1 MKLKGK
7 VSIITGA
14 GSGIGKA
21 SAELFAAEGSMV
33 VVCDI
38 NAEAGEEVAQK
49 IKDSGG
55 EAAFL
60 KVDVASGDDAKR
72 MIDTTVDSYGRLDI
86 LFNNAGVAGETL
98 DDTTEEK
105 FRKVIDINLTGPF
118 LACMY
123 AIPQM
128 RRQGGGTFINTGS
141 IGGLQAMGRSPAY
154 TASKG
159 GLVMLTRAL
168 ARNLAKDNIRANCI
182 CPGAVDTGLT
192 DAFMG
197 SPATEEER
205 RKRQATRLSRIPM
218 GRAAK
223 PEEIASVALFL
234 ASDEAAYITGA
245 ALRADGGIL
254 A

>member
-123 AIPQM
+123 ATPQM